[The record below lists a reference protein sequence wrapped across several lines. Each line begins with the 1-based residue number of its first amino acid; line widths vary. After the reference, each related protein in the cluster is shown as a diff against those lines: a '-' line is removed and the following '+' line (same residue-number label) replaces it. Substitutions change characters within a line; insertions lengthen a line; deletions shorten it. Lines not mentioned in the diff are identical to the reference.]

1 MHNSL
6 FNFLFD
12 TVNSD
17 TDGIVSDALRF
28 SSYNNDPAEGFLI
41 DGQGRRLGYTNATG
55 AVTEIPG
62 SQWFGEVD
70 GIGYIPDILEGPF
83 NLELTGLGEDY
94 FVSVS
99 LETEEGQAFLE
110 SEGFLAAGEQLTLD
124 VPLLPLFL
132 VTENLTNA
140 GGDGYVDVSG
150 ENWLAS
156 EGFSNGEVSTSQNA
170 IAQTEDD
177 VLYQS
182 TYLGQDFDYSI
193 GVENDSYDVTLS
205 FAEVAFNESGK
216 RVFDVTAED
225 ELVLDDFDIY
235 TEAGGKNTALD
246 RTFTVEVDDN
256 SLDLNFLATVE
267 QAKVSAIKIKP
278 TPTNITGSIDND
290 TLIGTPE
297 DDLLIGLEGDDSL
310 QGEQGND
317 TLQGN
322 SGNDTLDGGEGIDTV
337 TETANAN
344 LTLTDTSLVGHGTDV
359 LSEIELAELTGG
371 AGNNR
376 INAVGATMINVTLD
390 GAGGNDSLY
399 GGAKDDVL
407 ITHDGNDRLDG
418 RNGNDTLTSGSGDD
432 TLYGG
437 AKDDLL
443 ITHDGND
450 RLFGRNGN
458 DTLTSG
464 EGDDYLSGANHDD
477 VLTGDMGDDTID
489 GGNGIDTVVESGNK
503 NFTLTDTSLIG
514 NGTDILNKIE
524 IAKITG
530 GIGNNRLNANGTN
543 AIAVTLDGGGGN
555 DTLHGGAKDDLLI
568 THDGNDRLFGRN
580 GNDTLISGEGDD
592 FLSGANN
599 DDVLTSG
606 AGNDTLYGGNGSD
619 VFMLQSIFGTDM
631 IQDFN
636 DGVDSFGLSGSL
648 SKSDLSIT
656 DNTAGT
662 ATLIEDTT
670 NNQLLAI
677 INNVSVTDITVDD
690 FMTI

>member
-1 MHNSL
+1 M
-6 FNFLFD
+6 
-12 TVNSD
+12 
-17 TDGIVSDALRF
+17 
-28 SSYNNDPAEGFLI
+28 
-41 DGQGRRLGYTNATG
+41 
-55 AVTEIPG
+55 
-62 SQWFGEVD
+62 
-70 GIGYIPDILEGPF
+70 
-83 NLELTGLGEDY
+83 
-94 FVSVS
+94 
-99 LETEEGQAFLE
+99 
-110 SEGFLAAGEQLTLD
+110 
-124 VPLLPLFL
+124 PLLPLFL

-182 TYLGQDFDYSI
+182 TYFGQDFDYSI

-407 ITHDGNDRLDG
+407 ITHDGSDRLDG

-432 TLYGG
+432 TLYSGNHEDLLDSGAGNDLLVSGNGNDTLTSDEGDDTLTGGMGDDTIDGGNGIDTVVESGNSNFTLTDTSLIGNGTDVLSNIEIAKLTGGVDNNRLNANSATMIAVTLDGAGGNNTLYGG

-503 NFTLTDTSLIG
+503 NFTCLLYTSPSP
-514 NGTDILNKIE
+514 
-524 IAKITG
+524 
-530 GIGNNRLNANGTN
+530 R
-543 AIAVTLDGGGGN
+543 
-555 DTLHGGAKDDLLI
+555 
-568 THDGNDRLFGRN
+568 
-580 GNDTLISGEGDD
+580 
-592 FLSGANN
+592 
-599 DDVLTSG
+599 
-606 AGNDTLYGGNGSD
+606 
-619 VFMLQSIFGTDM
+619 
-631 IQDFN
+631 
-636 DGVDSFGLSGSL
+636 DS
-648 SKSDLSIT
+648 
-656 DNTAGT
+656 
-662 ATLIEDTT
+662 
-670 NNQLLAI
+670 
-677 INNVSVTDITVDD
+677 
-690 FMTI
+690 